1 MHNTPFAR
9 GILTEYNG
17 AMFKF
22 VISSILVGVM
32 ALPARAGDHPHD
44 HSQQHKQA
52 HNHQHG
58 EVHCTQAQG
67 DTVQALLHEVHDV
80 LNSGEHSH
88 SIRESLKNLLSR
100 EGLKNW
106 LQSFNV
112 GQTVLS
118 ACRFYGAKK
127 ISHPKATGHLKN
139 LAFVLPG
146 THMTEMISGPALSA
160 MSMAMGWP
168 DGVTGAL
175 GVTGL
180 VISIPGI
187 DPLCILVFATYP
199 LTAVQ
204 NSVTFMREKTV
215 QAITFSARVSGLGT
229 AKNFVLNQWF
239 LYDYKHH
246 RGELSM
252 AVDHINLTTPGLGA
266 VAFTMSHDQTSLI
279 KMQFDRL
286 ALQRLTEQE
295 LKAEIRILPY
305 SVRAALLDVK
315 KVIEGEIAAPFY
327 VKKLEE
333 NEVHWLP
340 GSVSAKRLVSCA
352 ELLIDE

>member
-1 MHNTPFAR
+1 
-9 GILTEYNG
+9 
-17 AMFKF
+17 MFKF
-22 VISSILVGVM
+22 VLSSILAGM
-32 ALPARAGDHPHD
+32 LALPAAAGDHHHNHSHPNHD
-44 HSQQHKQA
+44 HDHHHA
-52 HNHQHG
+52 EG
-58 EVHCTQAQG
+58 FHCSPVEG
-67 DTVQALLHEVHDV
+67 DTVQALLHEVHEV

-127 ISHPKATGHLKN
+127 ISHPKATSHLQN

-146 THMTEMISGPALSA
+146 THVAEMISGPALSA

-168 DGVTGAL
+168 EGVTGAL
-175 GVTGL
+175 GVTGV

-204 NSVTFMREKTV
+204 NSVTFIREKTV
-215 QAITFSARVSGLGT
+215 QAITFTAKVSGFDV
-229 AKNFVLNQWF
+229 AKNLVLDQLF
-239 LYDYKHH
+239 LYAYKYHK
-246 RGELSM
+246 GELSM
-252 AVDHINLTTPGLGA
+252 VADHIYLTTPGLGEVVFA
-266 VAFTMSHDQTSLI
+266 TAPDHASLI
-279 KMQFDRL
+279 KMQFNR
-286 ALQRLTEQE
+286 AAFEHLTEQQLKSE
-295 LKAEIRILPY
+295 LRFLPY
-305 SVRAALLDVK
+305 SVRAAILDLK
-315 KVIEGEIAAPFY
+315 KVIDGRTAAPFY
-327 VKKLEE
+327 IKKLEE

-352 ELLIDE
+352 ELLS